1 MQFPRE
7 LDIWVRKLIIGPAV
21 YMQTIPLSRQSEAG
35 VRIITRKARRTNRLA
50 ELSALLEAKIG
61 DKKQL

>member
-1 MQFPRE
+1 
-7 LDIWVRKLIIGPAV
+7 VRKLIIGPAV